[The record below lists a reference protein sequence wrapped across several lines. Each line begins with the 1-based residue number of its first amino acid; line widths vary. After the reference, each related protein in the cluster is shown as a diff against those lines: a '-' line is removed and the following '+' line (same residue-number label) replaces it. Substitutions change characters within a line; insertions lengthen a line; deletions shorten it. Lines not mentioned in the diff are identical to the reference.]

1 MDTTT
6 ADMIQPLIPTLDRI
20 SLENCEFLTRKDSV
34 FSRKVVRLANSN
46 VVAKIGPD
54 IDMTEAESMKFVRER
69 TSIPVPKVLQAN
81 EQEGLGY
88 IIMEFV
94 EGEMLRKA
102 WPKLA
107 QKDRNTIVSELSDY
121 MSQLRGIKPPIEE
134 EETEGEER
142 TKDGEKRIRS
152 GVKIQS
158 VGGRP
163 VVDRRVMGAVKGGPF
178 ISEADFNTWQLQ
190 QLHPDIDPINR
201 DIYTAM
207 HRTDHKI
214 FFSHGDFGF
223 HNILV
228 HDGHVTAVVDWE
240 SSGWFPEHWDYCKAA
255 GFFTDNAD
263 LYDALKRIFEKQY
276 FAEFLMDMWFTKE
289 VKHGGF

>member
-1 MDTTT
+1 MDVTK
-6 ADMIQPLIPTLDRI
+6 ADMIQPLFPTLDKP
-20 SLENCEFLTRKDSV
+20 SLENCELLTRRDSLS
-34 FSRKVVRLANSN
+34 SRKVVRLAKGD

-54 IDMTEAESMKFVRER
+54 VDVSEAENMKFVRER
-69 TSIPVPKVLQAN
+69 TSIPVPKVLQAY

-107 QKDRNTIVSELSDY
+107 EKDRNTIVSELSDY

-134 EETEGEER
+134 EAEGEER
-142 TKDGEKRIRS
+142 TQDDEKKIRS
-152 GVKIQS
+152 GAKIQS
-158 VGGRP
+158 IRGGP

-190 QLHPDIDPINR
+190 QLYPDIGPLNR

-207 HRTDHKI
+207 HRTDHKVV
-214 FFSHGDFGF
+214 FSHGDYGF

-228 HDGHVTAVVDWE
+228 HNGHVAAIIDWE

-263 LYDALKRIFEKQY
+263 LYDALKRIFKKQY
-276 FAEFLMDMWFTKE
+276 FAEFLMDTWFTKE